1 MDEGSE
7 TSTIGSESFKSTAS
21 FSPTG
26 PSLTRD
32 PGLPGRGPP
41 STSSPETYL
50 ATPKPNGRSCSVQTD
65 LAFGTELYFPFF
77 SPKTCMELLPT
88 LTPDQIKHE
97 LEYHIAL
104 GGDIALS
111 EGVQT
116 RGSSKDQERR
126 HLRILER
133 QLTKEITHDFK
144 RFSQNLT
151 KCKLITSHFS
161 EQLEEANECIKML
174 RTERS
179 NVETVVGVS
188 EDQTTPLNP
197 PPPPPPLFSFI

>member
-7 TSTIGSESFKSTAS
+7 TSTIGDESFKSS
-21 FSPTG
+21 FSPVSPNG
-26 PSLTRD
+26 PSPSKDT
-32 PGLPGRGPP
+32 GLPGRGPP

-88 LTPDQIKHE
+88 LTPDQINKHE

-104 GGDIALS
+104 GGDIVLS

-116 RGSSKDQERR
+116 RGSARDLERR

-151 KCKLITSHFS
+151 KCKLITYHFS
-161 EQLEEANECIKML
+161 EQFEEANEC
-174 RTERS
+174 
-179 NVETVVGVS
+179 NVHQDAKDGAE
-188 EDQTTPLNP
+188 
-197 PPPPPPLFSFI
+197 